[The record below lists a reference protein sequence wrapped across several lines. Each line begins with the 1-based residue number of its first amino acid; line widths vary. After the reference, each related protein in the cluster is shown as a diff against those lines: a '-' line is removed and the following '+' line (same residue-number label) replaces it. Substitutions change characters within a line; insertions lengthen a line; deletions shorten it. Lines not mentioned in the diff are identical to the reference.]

1 MTRRALATISAAFGL
16 VVGGIGLV
24 APATLAGTFGVTL
37 DGVAV
42 ELARLACASYVAFG
56 VLTWLA
62 RDIDD
67 PIAWRA
73 VAAGNLTGWGL
84 SGVVAALA
92 LASGYGTGTTWIILV
107 LQIVFASA
115 WLASLV
121 KAWPHALQESVAR
134 R

>member
-24 APATLAGTFGVTL
+24 APATLAETFGVTL